1 MTVVAAFS
9 NAASACCIPKHSF
22 TTIDKGKLT
31 VAVSIYAPYSGLSS
45 AGAVEGVDGDIVK
58 KIAELECLEGK
69 GTSVSGAAAI
79 ESVASN
85 RADITIGDW
94 YRTAARAK
102 VGGLSAPIYADQSAI
117 YSKAGLATV
126 GDLLWNHVGSVA

>member
-1 MTVVAAFS
+1 MPTKKNACLLSTATFIIGLTALS
-9 NAASACCIPKHSF
+9 AAASAACTPKHNF
-22 TTIDKGKLT
+22 ATIDKGKLT

-45 AGAVEGVDGDIVK
+45 AGDVEGVDGDIVK
-58 KIAELECLEGK
+58 KIAEMECLEVK

-102 VGGLSAPIYADQSAI
+102 VVNLSAPIYADQSAI
-117 YSKAGLATV
+117 YSKA
-126 GDLLWNHVGSVA
+126 